1 MYNSTENPQEKQEIF
16 DIFQEGMKYF
26 FDQGWTKGSG
36 QGTIHH
42 LGYQMREV
50 YEAVLLMREPII
62 NSEIND
68 KTREMVKWYSALGI
82 IYTPEEEIK
91 GVNADILNTMLP
103 GMVTAMFSEI
113 NDKTR
118 EMVKWYSALGI
129 IYTPEEEI
137 KGVNA
142 DILNTMLPGMVTA
155 MLLEKD
161 GTAAQELK
169 QLSALG
175 IIYTPEEEIKGV
187 NADILNTMLP
197 GMVTAML
204 LEKDGTAAQ
213 ELKQLNRYL
222 KNSINYAPGLLGGFK
237 EDGSMFHHMQNYP
250 AYAKG
255 AYQGLTPIIYYL
267 GNTPFAL
274 DENAYNIVKKAIL
287 MTRVYSNK
295 NNWLLTLAYQGLT
308 PIIYYLGNTPFAL
321 DENAYNIVKKAILM
335 TRVYSNKN
343 NWLLTLSGRHPENTF
358 KISDEVKS
366 YTYDKSIFK

>member
-1 MYNSTENPQEKQEIF
+1 MYVLEYGRWLRDLAYMYNSTENPQEKQEIF
-16 DIFQEGMKYF
+16 NIFQEGMKYF

-103 GMVTAMFSEI
+103 GMVTAM
-113 NDKTR
+113 
-118 EMVKWYSALGI
+118 
-129 IYTPEEEI
+129 
-137 KGVNA
+137 
-142 DILNTMLPGMVTA
+142 
-155 MLLEKD
+155 
-161 GTAAQELK
+161 
-169 QLSALG
+169 
-175 IIYTPEEEIKGV
+175 
-187 NADILNTMLP
+187 
-197 GMVTAML
+197 L

-255 AYQGLTPIIYYL
+255 AL
-267 GNTPFAL
+267 
-274 DENAYNIVKKAIL
+274 
-287 MTRVYSNK
+287 
-295 NNWLLTLAYQGLT
+295 
-308 PIIYYLGNTPFAL
+308 
-321 DENAYNIVKKAILM
+321 
-335 TRVYSNKN
+335 
-343 NWLLTLSGRHPENTF
+343 
-358 KISDEVKS
+358 
-366 YTYDKSIFK
+366 